1 MPEKVYIRDDLQI
14 IHIDSYGDVT
24 SKDLR
29 RSLER
34 VCRMYREHGLTRIF
48 INATGE
54 TSLPSTY
61 PLFEFGSDL
70 ADYVQF
76 FVFAVVVSP
85 AVKDDL
91 MFLETVT
98 RNRGMTVRMF
108 SSEKAAI
115 TWLLGFP
122 ASNPDAGRQDNS

>member
-1 MPEKVYIRDDLQI
+1 MPEKIHIREDLQI
-14 IHIDSYGDVT
+14 IHIDSFGDVT
-24 SKDLR
+24 SDDLR
-29 RSLER
+29 NSLNE
-34 VCRMYREHGLTRIF
+34 VCRIYQEHGLTRIF
-48 INATGE
+48 IDATRE

-108 SSEKAAI
+108 DSPKTAMS
-115 TWLLGFP
+115 WLLEFP
-122 ASNPDAGRQDNS
+122 ASNPDAGTADKI